1 MKIDDYAKDGG
12 EEFLP
17 RCIAFYNRIPID
29 SLTILLQTQFDLG
42 NALLAAIFSAIVY
55 CSRARLRLTKD
66 LVIFFL
72 RDENQRYVVPALCTM
87 TFDLNEPFSKISP
100 LWIPKN

>member
-29 SLTILLQTQFDLG
+29 SLTILLQTQLILVTRCLPPSLVQSSI
-42 NALLAAIFSAIVY
+42 AL
-55 CSRARLRLTKD
+55 
-66 LVIFFL
+66 
-72 RDENQRYVVPALCTM
+72 
-87 TFDLNEPFSKISP
+87 EPDSD
-100 LWIPKN
+100 